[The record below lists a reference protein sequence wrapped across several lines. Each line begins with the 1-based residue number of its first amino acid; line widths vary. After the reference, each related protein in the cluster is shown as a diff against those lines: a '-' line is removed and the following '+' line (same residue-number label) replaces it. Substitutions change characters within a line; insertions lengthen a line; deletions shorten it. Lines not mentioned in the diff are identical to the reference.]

1 MKGRGLYD
9 LLGFVDLSDNNGPG
23 EENGWDGY
31 HPRKKPKRV
40 RQRETGQ
47 ATDQKMKI
55 TNNVTMIKT
64 KQVMQLRKQI
74 KTYFIDI
81 YVSKI
86 FKCFHLYFAH
96 LCVKVLYGDFY
107 YRHQTVGRPIK
118 TDIR

>member
-86 FKCFHLYFAH
+86 FKCFHLYSSH
-96 LCVKVLYGDFY
+96 LCVKLLYEDFY
-107 YRHQTVGRPIK
+107 NLHQTVGRPIK
-118 TDIR
+118 TDLR

>member
-9 LLGFVDLSDNNGPG
+9 LLGFVDLSDNNSSS
-23 EENGWDGY
+23 EKDSWDGCD
-31 HPRKKPKRV
+31 PRKKPKRV
-40 RQRETGQ
+40 SQGETGQ

-55 TNNVTMIKT
+55 TNNVTM
-64 KQVMQLRKQI
+64 RKQI

-86 FKCFHLYFAH
+86 FKCFHLYSSH
-96 LCVKVLYGDFY
+96 LCVKVVYGDFY

-118 TDIR
+118 TDLR